1 MYTNNFTFLVC
12 HLAAIIVTACSSHLA
27 CGSVRQMGRSRTDEG
42 TYWDIMDPI
51 LGPVA
56 RALPEPKSAAQLF
69 PPMAR
74 HLCHNSTMRGKHLR
88 TSFASVIHAS
98 RAVTRVIHTSR
109 ARHNLHTLEY
119 YSSLF
124 SYEFIPVW
132 LSILYCTTRVTA
144 RLAWMTRVITAR
156 CNCTTRVYD
165 AGERRTQMFA
175 SHCRIMTQMPRHTHH
190 TSLHQLVA

>member
-1 MYTNNFTFLVC
+1 MHTNNFTFLVC
-12 HLAAIIVTACSSHLA
+12 HLAVIVVTACSSHLA

-109 ARHNLHTLEY
+109 ALTQVVHALTFIRWNIIPRFCPTNLY
-119 YSSLF
+119 QFGYPYF
-124 SYEFIPVW
+124 
-132 LSILYCTTRVTA
+132 TA
-144 RLAWMTRVITAR
+144 RLV
-156 CNCTTRVYD
+156 
-165 AGERRTQMFA
+165 
-175 SHCRIMTQMPRHTHH
+175 
-190 TSLHQLVA
+190 